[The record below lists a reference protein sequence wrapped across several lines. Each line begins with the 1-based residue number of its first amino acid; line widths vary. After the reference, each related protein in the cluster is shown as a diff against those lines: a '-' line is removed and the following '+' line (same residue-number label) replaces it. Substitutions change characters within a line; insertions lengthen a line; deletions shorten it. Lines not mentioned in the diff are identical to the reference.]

1 MPMHDAMEQ
10 TLADIKAGKE
20 VDKKV
25 LEDYAAAW
33 DEMIESITDDAYD
46 GKGKLVR
53 NSLIKYLGET
63 YPLIAKYSKEWRE
76 FSHSGDSG
84 F

>member
-1 MPMHDAMEQ
+1 MHDAMEQ

-20 VDKKV
+20 VDTKV

-33 DEMIESITDDAYD
+33 DEMIESITNEDYN
-46 GKGKLVR
+46 GRGWIIR

-76 FSHSGDSG
+76 FSRSGDSG